1 MTDKFKNYVDN
12 IQENDIK
19 SLIISPLIVLVIAQ
33 ILSIFLEMASFFITT
48 FTSRIMYNPTDYDT
62 LISGTSFPS
71 LVVYTLLLLAII
83 FLVKQNSNIKFS
95 EIGVNGEKGIE
106 YFCYGSLIGA
116 FIVMIIFYLLYFSN
130 SILFEINKN
139 IVYTDIFRIFLIFF
153 IIALADQILVRNYLL
168 TFFTKMMGIRNSVIL
183 ISTLLFLIC
192 FSVAK
197 WFKIP
202 DIETVIYL
210 INIFLSYTLF
220 SLIYYFYG
228 NMWLL
233 VGLSAFNNF
242 FQVVVFGSR
251 LDTVYAINPLIK
263 LKIIEKYSLLNGGN
277 YGFEAGIYYTTLY
290 LAGILFMIYKITSE
304 KQTEE
309 DIWLNY

>member
-12 IQENDIK
+12 IQENNIK

-183 ISTLLFLIC
+183 ISTILFLIC

-210 INIFLSYTLF
+210 INILLSYTLF

-242 FQVVVFGSR
+242 FQTVVFGSR

-309 DIWLNY
+309 DIWLN

>member
-19 SLIISPLIVLVIAQ
+19 SLIISPLIVLVITQ

-48 FTSRIMYNPTDYDT
+48 FTSRIMYNPTNYDT

-139 IVYTDIFRIFLIFF
+139 IVYTDILRIFLIFF

-242 FQVVVFGSR
+242 FQTVVFGSR

-263 LKIIEKYSLLNGGN
+263 LRIIEKYSLLNGGN
-277 YGFEAGIYYTTLY
+277 YGFEASIYYTTLY
-290 LAGILFMIYKITSE
+290 LSGILFMIYKITSE

-309 DIWLNY
+309 DIWLN

>member
-12 IQENDIK
+12 IQENNIK

-168 TFFTKMMGIRNSVIL
+168 TFFTKMMGIKNSVIL

-290 LAGILFMIYKITSE
+290 LSGILFMIYKITSE

-309 DIWLNY
+309 DIWLN

>member
-19 SLIISPLIVLVIAQ
+19 SLIISPIIVLVIAQ

-83 FLVKQNSNIKFS
+83 FLVKQNSSIKFS

-116 FIVMIIFYLLYFSN
+116 FIVMIIFYLLYFSK

-168 TFFTKMMGIRNSVIL
+168 TFFTKMMGIKNSVIL
-183 ISTLLFLIC
+183 ISTILFLIC

-304 KQTEE
+304 KQIEE
-309 DIWLNY
+309 DIWLN

>member
-12 IQENDIK
+12 IQENNIK

-95 EIGVNGEKGIE
+95 EIGVNGGKGIE

-290 LAGILFMIYKITSE
+290 LSGILFMIYKITSK

-309 DIWLNY
+309 DIWLN

>member
-12 IQENDIK
+12 IQENNIK
-19 SLIISPLIVLVIAQ
+19 SLIISPIIVLVIAQ

-48 FTSRIMYNPTDYDT
+48 FTSKLMYNPTDYDT

-116 FIVMIIFYLLYFSN
+116 FIVMIIFYSLYFSK

-263 LKIIEKYSLLNGGN
+263 LRIVEKYSLLNGGN

-290 LAGILFMIYKITSE
+290 LSGILFMIYKITSE
-304 KQTEE
+304 KQIEE
-309 DIWLNY
+309 DIWLN

>member
-12 IQENDIK
+12 IQENNIK

-197 WFKIP
+197 WFKIS

-263 LKIIEKYSLLNGGN
+263 LKIVEKYSLLNGGN

-290 LAGILFMIYKITSE
+290 LAGILFMIYKITSK

-309 DIWLNY
+309 DIWLN

>member
-242 FQVVVFGSR
+242 FQTVVFGSR

-290 LAGILFMIYKITSE
+290 LSGILFMIYKITSE
-304 KQTEE
+304 KQAEE
-309 DIWLNY
+309 DIWLN

>member
-48 FTSRIMYNPTDYDT
+48 FTSKLMYNPTDYDT

-71 LVVYTLLLLAII
+71 LVVYTLLLLAI
-83 FLVKQNSNIKFS
+83 S

-168 TFFTKMMGIRNSVIL
+168 TFFTKMMGIKNSVIL
-183 ISTLLFLIC
+183 TSTLLFLIC

-242 FQVVVFGSR
+242 FQTVVFGSR

-304 KQTEE
+304 KQIEE
-309 DIWLNY
+309 DIWLN

>member
-12 IQENDIK
+12 IQENNIK
-19 SLIISPLIVLVIAQ
+19 SLIISPIMVLVIAQ
-33 ILSIFLEMASFFITT
+33 ILSIFLEIASFFITT

-83 FLVKQNSNIKFS
+83 FLVKQNSSIKFS

-139 IVYTDIFRIFLIFF
+139 IVYTDILRIFLIFF
-153 IIALADQILVRNYLL
+153 ILALADQILVRNYLL
-168 TFFTKMMGIRNSVIL
+168 TFFTKMMGIKNSVIL
-183 ISTLLFLIC
+183 ISTILFLIC

-242 FQVVVFGSR
+242 FQIVVFGSR

-304 KQTEE
+304 KQIEE
-309 DIWLNY
+309 DIWLN

>member
-83 FLVKQNSNIKFS
+83 FLVKQNSSIKFS

-168 TFFTKMMGIRNSVIL
+168 TFFTKMMGIKNSVIL
-183 ISTLLFLIC
+183 ISTILFLIC

-242 FQVVVFGSR
+242 FQTVVFGSR

-309 DIWLNY
+309 DIWLN

>member
-95 EIGVNGEKGIE
+95 EFGVNGEKGIE

-168 TFFTKMMGIRNSVIL
+168 TFFTKMMGIKNSVIL

-263 LKIIEKYSLLNGGN
+263 LRIIEKYSLLNGGN

>member
-168 TFFTKMMGIRNSVIL
+168 TFFTKMMGIKNSVIL
-183 ISTLLFLIC
+183 TSTLLFLIC

-309 DIWLNY
+309 DIWLN

>member
-12 IQENDIK
+12 IQENNIK

-139 IVYTDIFRIFLIFF
+139 IVYTDIFRIFF
-153 IIALADQILVRNYLL
+153 ILALADQILVRNYLL

-263 LKIIEKYSLLNGGN
+263 LRIVEKYSLLNGGN

-290 LAGILFMIYKITSE
+290 LSGILFMIYKITSE

-309 DIWLNY
+309 DIWLN

>member
-12 IQENDIK
+12 IQENNIK

-48 FTSRIMYNPTDYDT
+48 FTSKLMYNPTDYDT

-168 TFFTKMMGIRNSVIL
+168 TFFTKMMGIKNSVIL
-183 ISTLLFLIC
+183 TSTLLFLIC

-242 FQVVVFGSR
+242 FQTVVFGSR

-304 KQTEE
+304 KQIEE
-309 DIWLNY
+309 DIWLN

>member
-19 SLIISPLIVLVIAQ
+19 SLIISPLIVLVITQ

-83 FLVKQNSNIKFS
+83 FLVKQNSSIKFS

-153 IIALADQILVRNYLL
+153 IIALVDQILVRNYLL
-168 TFFTKMMGIRNSVIL
+168 TFFTKMMGIKNSVIL
-183 ISTLLFLIC
+183 ISTILFLIC

-210 INIFLSYTLF
+210 FNIFLSYTLF

-242 FQVVVFGSR
+242 FQIVVFGSR

-290 LAGILFMIYKITSE
+290 LSGILFMIYKITSE

-309 DIWLNY
+309 DIWLN

>member
-12 IQENDIK
+12 IQENNIK

-153 IIALADQILVRNYLL
+153 ILALADQILVRNYLL

-263 LKIIEKYSLLNGGN
+263 LRIIEKYSLLNGGN

-309 DIWLNY
+309 DIWLN

>member
-12 IQENDIK
+12 IQENNIK

-139 IVYTDIFRIFLIFF
+139 IVYTDILRIFLIFF
-153 IIALADQILVRNYLL
+153 IIALTDQILVRNYLL
-168 TFFTKMMGIRNSVIL
+168 TFFTKMMGIKNSVIL
-183 ISTLLFLIC
+183 ISTILFLIC

-242 FQVVVFGSR
+242 FQTVVFGSR

-304 KQTEE
+304 KQIEE
-309 DIWLNY
+309 DIWLN

>member
-83 FLVKQNSNIKFS
+83 FLVKQNSSIKFS

-116 FIVMIIFYLLYFSN
+116 FIVMIIFYSLYFSN

-263 LKIIEKYSLLNGGN
+263 LRIVEKYSLLNGGN

-309 DIWLNY
+309 DIWLN

>member
-12 IQENDIK
+12 IQENNIK
-19 SLIISPLIVLVIAQ
+19 SLIISPIIVLVIAQ

-83 FLVKQNSNIKFS
+83 FLVKQNSSIKFS
-95 EIGVNGEKGIE
+95 EIGVNEEKGIE

-116 FIVMIIFYLLYFSN
+116 FIVMIIFYSLYFSK

-242 FQVVVFGSR
+242 FQTVVFGSR

-304 KQTEE
+304 KQIEE
-309 DIWLNY
+309 DIWLN

>member
-19 SLIISPLIVLVIAQ
+19 SLIISPLIVLVITQ

-48 FTSRIMYNPTDYDT
+48 FTSRIMYNPTDYDI

-83 FLVKQNSNIKFS
+83 FLVKQNSSIKFS

-153 IIALADQILVRNYLL
+153 IVALADQILVRNYLL

-242 FQVVVFGSR
+242 FQTVVFGSR

-290 LAGILFMIYKITSE
+290 LAGILFMIYKITSK

-309 DIWLNY
+309 DIWLN

>member
-12 IQENDIK
+12 IQEINIK

-168 TFFTKMMGIRNSVIL
+168 TFFTKMMGIKNSVIL
-183 ISTLLFLIC
+183 TSTLLFLIC

-290 LAGILFMIYKITSE
+290 LSGILFMIYKITSE

-309 DIWLNY
+309 DIWLN

>member
-48 FTSRIMYNPTDYDT
+48 FTSRIMYNPTDYNT

-153 IIALADQILVRNYLL
+153 ILALADQILVRNYLL

-290 LAGILFMIYKITSE
+290 LSGILFMIYKITSE

-309 DIWLNY
+309 DIWLN

>member
-153 IIALADQILVRNYLL
+153 ILALADQILVRNYLL
-168 TFFTKMMGIRNSVIL
+168 TLFTKMMGIRNSVIL

-263 LKIIEKYSLLNGGN
+263 LRIVEKYSLLNGGN

-304 KQTEE
+304 KQIEE
-309 DIWLNY
+309 DIWLN

>member
-12 IQENDIK
+12 IQENNIK

-153 IIALADQILVRNYLL
+153 ILALADQILVRNYLL

-263 LKIIEKYSLLNGGN
+263 LKIVEKYSLLNGGN

-309 DIWLNY
+309 DIWLN

>member
-12 IQENDIK
+12 IQENNIK

-139 IVYTDIFRIFLIFF
+139 IVYTDILRIFLIFF
-153 IIALADQILVRNYLL
+153 ILALADQILVRNYLL

-309 DIWLNY
+309 DIWLN

>member
-168 TFFTKMMGIRNSVIL
+168 TFFTKMMGIKNSVIL

-228 NMWLL
+228 NMCLL

-309 DIWLNY
+309 DIWLN

>member
-19 SLIISPLIVLVIAQ
+19 SLIISPIIVLVIAQ

-83 FLVKQNSNIKFS
+83 FLVKQNSSIKFS

-168 TFFTKMMGIRNSVIL
+168 TFFTKMMGIKNSVIL
-183 ISTLLFLIC
+183 ISTILFLIC

-304 KQTEE
+304 KQIEE
-309 DIWLNY
+309 DIWLN

>member
-19 SLIISPLIVLVIAQ
+19 SLIISPLIVLVITQ

-48 FTSRIMYNPTDYDT
+48 FTSRIMYNPTNYDT

-83 FLVKQNSNIKFS
+83 FLVKQNSSIKFS

-116 FIVMIIFYLLYFSN
+116 FIVMIIFYLLYFSK

-139 IVYTDIFRIFLIFF
+139 IVYTDILRIFLIFF

-228 NMWLL
+228 SMWLL

-242 FQVVVFGSR
+242 FQTVVFGSR

-290 LAGILFMIYKITSE
+290 LAGILFMIYKINS
-304 KQTEE
+304 KK
-309 DIWLNY
+309 NN

>member
-12 IQENDIK
+12 IQENNIK

-83 FLVKQNSNIKFS
+83 FLVKQNSSIKFS

-168 TFFTKMMGIRNSVIL
+168 TFFTKMMGIKNSVIL
-183 ISTLLFLIC
+183 ISTILFLIC

-309 DIWLNY
+309 DIWLN

>member
-12 IQENDIK
+12 IQENNIK

-153 IIALADQILVRNYLL
+153 ILALADQILVRNYLL

-304 KQTEE
+304 KQIEE
-309 DIWLNY
+309 DT

>member
-83 FLVKQNSNIKFS
+83 FLVKQNSSIKFS

-153 IIALADQILVRNYLL
+153 IVALADQILVRNYLL

-242 FQVVVFGSR
+242 FQTVVFGSR

-290 LAGILFMIYKITSE
+290 LSGILFMIYKITSE

-309 DIWLNY
+309 DIWLN

>member
-116 FIVMIIFYLLYFSN
+116 FIVMIIFYLLCFSN

-153 IIALADQILVRNYLL
+153 ILALADQILVRNYLL

-290 LAGILFMIYKITSE
+290 LFGILFMIYKITSE

-309 DIWLNY
+309 DT

>member
-95 EIGVNGEKGIE
+95 EFGVNGEKGIE

-168 TFFTKMMGIRNSVIL
+168 TFFTKMMGIKNSVIL
-183 ISTLLFLIC
+183 ISTILFLIC

-304 KQTEE
+304 KQIEE
-309 DIWLNY
+309 DIWLN

>member
-12 IQENDIK
+12 IQENNIK

-116 FIVMIIFYLLYFSN
+116 FIVIIIFYLLYFSN

-153 IIALADQILVRNYLL
+153 ILALADQILVRNYLL

-192 FSVAK
+192 VSVAK

-309 DIWLNY
+309 DIWLN

>member
-12 IQENDIK
+12 IQENNIK

-116 FIVMIIFYLLYFSN
+116 FIVIIIFYLLYFSN

-290 LAGILFMIYKITSE
+290 LSGILFMIYKITSE

-309 DIWLNY
+309 DIWLN

>member
-48 FTSRIMYNPTDYDT
+48 FTSKLMYNPTDYDT

-168 TFFTKMMGIRNSVIL
+168 TFFTKMMGIKNSVIL
-183 ISTLLFLIC
+183 TSTLLFLIC

-309 DIWLNY
+309 DIWLN

>member
-19 SLIISPLIVLVIAQ
+19 SLIISPLIVLVITQ

-48 FTSRIMYNPTDYDT
+48 FTSRIMYNPTDYDI

-83 FLVKQNSNIKFS
+83 FLVKQNSSIKFS

-139 IVYTDIFRIFLIFF
+139 IVYTDIFRIFLIF
-153 IIALADQILVRNYLL
+153 ALADQILVRNYLL
-168 TFFTKMMGIRNSVIL
+168 TFFTKMMGIKNSVIL
-183 ISTLLFLIC
+183 ISTILFLIC

-242 FQVVVFGSR
+242 FQTVVFGSR

-304 KQTEE
+304 KRTEE
-309 DIWLNY
+309 DIWLN

>member
-12 IQENDIK
+12 IQENNIK

-139 IVYTDIFRIFLIFF
+139 IVYTDILRIFLIFF

-168 TFFTKMMGIRNSVIL
+168 TFFTKMMGIKNSVIL
-183 ISTLLFLIC
+183 ISTILFLIC

-309 DIWLNY
+309 DIWLN